1 VPDFQSAQDVE
12 DMFVWY
18 KRKQAARR
26 RAASGNLYKARYER
40 GGPLTRKERLAIRRS
55 MDYVEAHKEIQRRA
69 QLSRLEPKEKR
80 VKQKKI
86 VEVQEKAPKFRVR
99 EEVEPTQQFARRVGS
114 RTPQVKS
121 VYSLLREILSK
132 KVERLEEARVAD
144 EKAKAQG
151 KSGFS
156 KLEN

>member
-1 VPDFQSAQDVE
+1 MAFVETSLLPFTILESQTISQYFFQMS
-12 DMFVWY
+12 
-18 KRKQAARR
+18 
-26 RAASGNLYKARYER
+26 
-40 GGPLTRKERLAIRRS
+40 T
-55 MDYVEAHKEIQRRA
+55 
-69 QLSRLEPKEKR
+69 PKT
-80 VKQKKI
+80 
-86 VEVQEKAPKFRVR
+86 VQEKAPKFRVR

-151 KSGFS
+151 KSGFA